1 MDNPSTTEEAFIP
14 EKGMPPKLSLLRWK
28 LGLKAKQEPS
38 FRFYALYDRICREDV
53 LETALKRV
61 LANGGAPGVDWMRTQ
76 DLALQAARDSNRR
89 AF

>member
-38 FRFYALYDRICREDV
+38 FRFYCTFRRIRSV
-53 LETALKRV
+53 V
-61 LANGGAPGVDWMRTQ
+61 PN
-76 DLALQAARDSNRR
+76 
-89 AF
+89 